1 MTEPLRQGEALFSIA
16 EAAAACGVSKRT
28 IRRRLDEGRFPNRY
42 RKQDATGSWVIPL
55 RDLYAAGLKVKPSQS
70 GGDVREPSLVEQLL
84 DAPDQISS
92 DWHTK
97 QSKVLE
103 LESQL
108 LTMRSE
114 MEALKNTN
122 NDLRVQSAKSQ
133 AEADA
138 SVARI
143 SDLLAWRELLEQRLL
158 PMIEA
163 NNSDKRRGWFRK

>member
-28 IRRRLDEGRFPNRY
+28 IRRRLDEGRFLNSY

-55 RDLYAAGLKVKPSQS
+55 RDLYAAGLKVKPSQP
-70 GGDVREPSLVEQLL
+70 GDPSLVEQLL
-84 DAPDQISS
+84 DAPNQVTD
-92 DWHTK
+92 DWHAK
-97 QSKVLE
+97 QSRLLE

-108 LTMRSE
+108 LTIRSE
-114 MEALKNTN
+114 MESLKNTN
-122 NDLRVQSAKSQ
+122 NDLRVQAAKSQ
-133 AEADA
+133 AEADS

-163 NNSDKRRGWFRK
+163 NNTEKRRGWFRK